1 MMYVRRSQHAELC
14 VLRVSPNVLDLSG
27 VVVTDANA
35 AAEGLHVRFAPAPHG
50 LRIVDRELTFAENWT
65 SPDQIEY
72 FQRKSKKSAEVLV
85 PDSVPPR
92 FLIGAYVSCDEALA
106 RFNALGVKL
115 QAAANRHIFFR

>member
-1 MMYVRRSQHAELC
+1 MMYVRQSQHAELC
-14 VLRVSPNVLDLSG
+14 VLRVSPNALDLSE

-85 PDSVPPR
+85 PDSVSPR
-92 FLIGAYVSCDEALA
+92 FLMGA
-106 RFNALGVKL
+106 
-115 QAAANRHIFFR
+115 